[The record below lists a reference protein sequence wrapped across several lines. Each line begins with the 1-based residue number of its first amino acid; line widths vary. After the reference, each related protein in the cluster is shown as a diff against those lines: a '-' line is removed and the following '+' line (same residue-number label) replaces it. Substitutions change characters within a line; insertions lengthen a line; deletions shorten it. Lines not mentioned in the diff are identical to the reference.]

1 MKLID
6 SQEVLVETTEVQ
18 ASTLEAL
25 ERIQVNLTEAQ
36 LVGCE
41 TQPRL
46 EEQREQIAHI
56 QQDAVRVQSGLKK
69 SNQLFNK
76 LGLIG
81 FRFRTE
87 RAARKEIQKTKTK
100 SRHDAAREDYSKPTT
115 EADSKTNEEV
125 KQPKQRASKKIKG
138 KKSSKIAEPHCKP
151 LKSLLEEIGDIE
163 GNEHRDQLQHI
174 ADTDQEINQHLKCI
188 DSQLDDLLDLSR
200 SMKDQVR
207 AQTHCVGG
215 IQEQMDQTCHE
226 QKVVNHRTR
235 RFLDGKLRNTYNI
248 QDTILSA
255 GRDMG
260 NSDI

>member
-56 QQDAVRVQSGLKK
+56 QQDADRVQSGLKK

-87 RAARKEIQKTKTK
+87 SAARKEIQKMKK
-100 SRHDAAREDYSKPTT
+100 HHDAAREHSSKPTT
-115 EADSKTNEEV
+115 EADSKTKEEV
-125 KQPKQRASKKIKG
+125 KQSKQRASKKIKG
-138 KKSSKIAEPHCKP
+138 KESSKIAAPPHCQ
-151 LKSLLEEIGDIE
+151 KSLLEEIGDIE
-163 GNEHRDQLQHI
+163 GNEHRDQLQQI
-174 ADTDQEINQHLKCI
+174 ADTDQEINQHLKRI
-188 DSQLDDLLDLSR
+188 DTQLDDLLDMSR
-200 SMKDQVR
+200 SMKEQVR
-207 AQTHCVGG
+207 AQTQRVGE

-255 GRDMG
+255 GRNMG
-260 NSDI
+260 N